1 MTEKHKTESV
11 LPVCAIILAAGES
24 KRFGSEDKLLAK
36 VDGVSIL
43 ERVVEVIADGGVD
56 KIIVVTGANH
66 EAIESLLCRY
76 EVELVRN
83 EKWAEGMGR
92 SLSFGT
98 SVVDAS
104 AYAGLLVCL
113 GDLPYIEASNIRKLI
128 DIFIE
133 HECQSVVLPIHNHV
147 RGHPVIFP
155 SYYQGELIRLR
166 GDSGAKSVL
175 LSAAEKVVEV
185 RMGSDQNL
193 RDIDCQDDL
202 SY

>member
-1 MTEKHKTESV
+1 MTEGNKSESV

-36 VDGVSIL
+36 VGGVSIL
-43 ERVVEVIADGGVD
+43 ERVVNVIAGVGAD
-56 KIIVVTGANH
+56 KTIVVTGANH
-66 EAIESLLCRY
+66 EVVGSLLCGY

-92 SLSFGT
+92 SLSFGA
-98 SVVDAS
+98 SVVDSS
-104 AYAGLLVCL
+104 AYSGLLVCL
-113 GDLPYIEASNIRKLI
+113 GDLPFIEANNIRKLI
-128 DIFIE
+128 AAFFDHKGRSI
-133 HECQSVVLPIHNHV
+133 VLPIHNHK

-155 SYYQGELIRLR
+155 SFFQKELIKLS

-185 RMGSDQNL
+185 EMESDQNL
-193 RDIDCQDDL
+193 RDIDCQSDL
-202 SY
+202 TC